1 MRRKNEKTG
10 IYGMEEYVAHSLYPG
25 WLFSTDDLAN
35 AFYLYRVTVF
45 TCCLPLDTSSR
56 KEVFQQTKN
65 LFSVIES
72 NKEIL
77 KDAKTI
83 YVHPCCKVPRTVLFQ
98 KYKKVLN
105 PWLADVI
112 VVPKTSPGY
121 SHPAM
126 LLSNEDVKGT
136 LELDVDMLS
145 GDIKNYLS
153 TIKIGTRLRDI
164 IEPYCPFSVLIQYH
178 SPETL
183 NEILSY
189 ELQYYGPAVYIDS
202 KDKWL
207 LDCADGVIPRSKLV
221 FEEDALKALK
231 GESNKPD
238 CESLVSLCEMLGSS
252 DDASNDAAL
261 KAIAAMDYI
270 NYPNSFIYIFRHAN
284 SRDWRYSKMW
294 SNTDV
299 KYMTEILG
307 IRNPRYMGYKGP
319 YISKDDYELFIQVF
333 DRLRWSN
340 ERLDGLPFMYSD
352 QKLEVHPRIKD

>member
-10 IYGMEEYVAHSLYPG
+10 IYGMEEYRAHSIYPSRI
-25 WLFSTDDLAN
+25 FNTIDPAN
-35 AFYLYRVTVF
+35 AFYSYRYTVSSWV
-45 TCCLPLDTSSR
+45 LPLDTSSR

-65 LFSVIES
+65 LFSIIEN

-112 VVPKTSPGY
+112 VVPKTEPGY
-121 SHPAM
+121 SYPVM
-126 LLSNEDVKGT
+126 LLSNDAVKGT

-153 TIKIGTRLRDI
+153 TIKTGTRLGDI

-189 ELQYYGPAVYIDS
+189 ELQYYGPAVNIDS
-202 KDKWL
+202 KDGWL

-252 DDASNDAAL
+252 DDASKDAAL

-270 NYPNSFIYIFRHAN
+270 NYPNSFIYIFIHAN
-284 SRDWRYSKMW
+284 NIDWRYSKMW
-294 SNTDV
+294 NNTDV

-307 IRNPRYMGYKGP
+307 IRNPRYMRYKGP

-333 DRLRWSN
+333 DRLKFTN
-340 ERLDGLPFMYSD
+340 ERLEGLPFMYSD